1 MVKALH
7 HFMFVKPST
16 LHYPCIIHRQNQC
29 HKYRQNHPFPM
40 IFSWGFIGNGRNVS
54 ICEQAKQQRWL
65 AGQAGKVARQTEL
78 TGRAGSECRQHCGSQ
93 YFGRQYLSRDS
104 ITTSRRAR
112 QTQQAQQTRQTQQTR
127 QSRQTRQTQQTSQP
141 ICRTHGQAQQT
152 ILQKRG
158 RQLGVSWSSPAG
170 GIRLPGTSPPT
181 SSPTPTASTTPPTPP
196 SLVQPRPTGTK
207 HRQRTPAAPSLVGT
221 DSC

>member
-16 LHYPCIIHRQNQC
+16 LHYLCIIHRQNQC

-65 AGQAGKVARQTEL
+65 AGQAGKVARQTGL

-112 QTQQAQQTRQTQQTR
+112 QARQTQQAQQTRQPP
-127 QSRQTRQTQQTSQP
+127 QTSQP
-141 ICRTHGQAQQT
+141 ISRAHGQVQQT

-170 GIRLPGTSPPT
+170 GIRLPGTSPT
-181 SSPTPTASTTPPTPP
+181 
-196 SLVQPRPTGTK
+196 LL
-207 HRQRTPAAPSLVGT
+207 HRQLLPHRRRRPLPRLWCSPGRLGLNITNVLQRRRR
-221 DSC
+221 

>member
-40 IFSWGFIGNGRNVS
+40 IFPWGFIGNGRNVS
-54 ICEQAKQQRWL
+54 ICSQAKQQRWL
-65 AGQAGKVARQTEL
+65 AGQAGKVARQTGL

-112 QTQQAQQTRQTQQTR
+112 QARQTQQAQQTRQPP
-127 QSRQTRQTQQTSQP
+127 QTSQP
-141 ICRTHGQAQQT
+141 ISRAHGQVQQT

-158 RQLGVSWSSPAG
+158 RQLGISWSSPAG
-170 GIRLPGTSPPT
+170 GIRLPGTSPT
-181 SSPTPTASTTPPTPP
+181 
-196 SLVQPRPTGTK
+196 LL
-207 HRQRTPAAPSLVGT
+207 HRQLLPHRRRRPLPRLWCSPGRLGLNITNVLQRRRR
-221 DSC
+221 

>member
-1 MVKALH
+1 MAGG
-7 HFMFVKPST
+7 PG
-16 LHYPCIIHRQNQC
+16 RQ
-29 HKYRQNHPFPM
+29 
-40 IFSWGFIGNGRNVS
+40 SS
-54 ICEQAKQQRWL
+54 SA
-65 AGQAGKVARQTEL
+65 TEL

-112 QTQQAQQTRQTQQTR
+112 QPRPARQAQQAQQTRQPR
-127 QSRQTRQTQQTSQP
+127 QASQP
-141 ICRTHGQAQQT
+141 ICRTHGQPQQT
-152 ILQKRG
+152 ILQKLG

-170 GIRLPGTSPPT
+170 GHPSPGHIATPT
-181 SSPTPTASTTPPTPP
+181 SSPTPTTSTTPPTPP
-196 SLVQPRPTGTK
+196 PLVQPRPAGTK

>member
-1 MVKALH
+1 
-7 HFMFVKPST
+7 MFVKPST

-29 HKYRQNHPFPM
+29 HKYRQNQSANTGKIIKYRQNHPFPM
-40 IFSWGFIGNGRNVS
+40 IFPWGFIGNGRNVS
-54 ICEQAKQQRWL
+54 ICSQAKQQRWL
-65 AGQAGKVARQTEL
+65 AGQAGKVARQTGL

-112 QTQQAQQTRQTQQTR
+112 QARQTQQAQQTRQPP
-127 QSRQTRQTQQTSQP
+127 QTSQP
-141 ICRTHGQAQQT
+141 ISRAHGQVQQT

-170 GIRLPGTSPPT
+170 GIRLPGTSPT
-181 SSPTPTASTTPPTPP
+181 
-196 SLVQPRPTGTK
+196 LL
-207 HRQRTPAAPSLVGT
+207 HRQLLPHRRRRPLPRLWCSPGRLGLNITNVLQRRRR
-221 DSC
+221 

>member
-54 ICEQAKQQRWL
+54 ICSP
-65 AGQAGKVARQTEL
+65 VARRGSTADRVDWQGRLRVTALRQSVLRQTIFKQ
-78 TGRAGSECRQHCGSQ
+78 GQH
-93 YFGRQYLSRDS
+93 YNKY
-104 ITTSRRAR
+104 SRRAR
-112 QTQQAQQTRQTQQTR
+112 QPRQAQQTRQPP
-127 QSRQTRQTQQTSQP
+127 QTSQP
-141 ICRTHGQAQQT
+141 ICRTHGQTQQT
-152 ILQKRG
+152 TFQKLG

-170 GIRLPGTSPPT
+170 DHPSPGHIAP
-181 SSPTPTASTTPPTPP
+181 
-196 SLVQPRPTGTK
+196 LL
-207 HRQRTPAAPSLVGT
+207 HRQLLPHRRRHPLPRLWCSPGRLGLNIANAPQRRRR
-221 DSC
+221 

>member
-1 MVKALH
+1 VVKALH

-65 AGQAGKVARQTEL
+65 AGQAGKVARQTGL
-78 TGRAGSECRQHCGSQ
+78 TSRAGSECRQHCGSQ

-112 QTQQAQQTRQTQQTR
+112 QTQQAQQTRQPP
-127 QSRQTRQTQQTSQP
+127 QTSQP
-141 ICRTHGQAQQT
+141 ISRAHGQVQQT

-158 RQLGVSWSSPAG
+158 RQLGVSWSSPARS
-170 GIRLPGTSPPT
+170 IRLPGTSPTLLHRQLLPHRRRR
-181 SSPTPTASTTPPTPP
+181 PLPP
-196 SLVQPRPTGTK
+196 LVQPRPAGTK

>member
-16 LHYPCIIHRQNQC
+16 LHYLCIIHRQNQC
-29 HKYRQNHPFPM
+29 HKYRQNQSANTGKIIKYRQNHPFPM
-40 IFSWGFIGNGRNVS
+40 IFPWGFIGNGRNVS
-54 ICEQAKQQRWL
+54 ICSQAKQQRWL
-65 AGQAGKVARQTEL
+65 AGQAGKVARQTGL

-112 QTQQAQQTRQTQQTR
+112 QARQTQQAQQTRQPP
-127 QSRQTRQTQQTSQP
+127 QTSQP
-141 ICRTHGQAQQT
+141 ISRAHGQVQQT

-170 GIRLPGTSPPT
+170 GIRLPGTSPT
-181 SSPTPTASTTPPTPP
+181 
-196 SLVQPRPTGTK
+196 LL
-207 HRQRTPAAPSLVGT
+207 HRQLLPHRRRRPLPRLWCSPGRLGLNITNVLQRRRR
-221 DSC
+221 

>member
-1 MVKALH
+1 
-7 HFMFVKPST
+7 
-16 LHYPCIIHRQNQC
+16 
-29 HKYRQNHPFPM
+29 M
-40 IFSWGFIGNGRNVS
+40 IFPWGFIGNGRNVS
-54 ICEQAKQQRWL
+54 ICSQAKQQRWL
-65 AGQAGKVARQTEL
+65 AGQAGKVARQTGL

-112 QTQQAQQTRQTQQTR
+112 QARQTQQAQQTRQPP
-127 QSRQTRQTQQTSQP
+127 QTSQP
-141 ICRTHGQAQQT
+141 ISRAHGQVQQT

-181 SSPTPTASTTPPTPP
+181 SSPTPTTSTTPPTPP
-196 SLVQPRPTGTK
+196 PLVQPRPAGTK
-207 HRQRTPAAPSLVGT
+207 HHQRTPAAPSLVGT

>member
-29 HKYRQNHPFPM
+29 HKYRQNHPFPI

-54 ICEQAKQQRWL
+54 ICSQAKQQRWL
-65 AGQAGKVARQTEL
+65 AGQAGKVARQTGL

-104 ITTSRRAR
+104 ITTSRRA
-112 QTQQAQQTRQTQQTR
+112 QQTRQAR
-127 QSRQTRQTQQTSQP
+127 QTSQP
-141 ICRTHGQAQQT
+141 ICRSHGQAQQT
-152 ILQKRG
+152 TFQKLG

-170 GIRLPGTSPPT
+170 GHPYPGHIA
-181 SSPTPTASTTPPTPP
+181 TPTTSTTPPTPP
-196 SLVQPRPTGTK
+196 PLVQPRPAGTK
-207 HRQRTPAAPSLVGT
+207 HRQRTSAAPSLVGT

>member
-54 ICEQAKQQRWL
+54 ICSP
-65 AGQAGKVARQTEL
+65 VARRGSTADRVDWQ
-78 TGRAGSECRQHCGSQ
+78 GRLRVTALRQSV
-93 YFGRQYLSRDS
+93 L
-104 ITTSRRAR
+104 R
-112 QTQQAQQTRQTQQTR
+112 QTIFKQGQHYNKPEGPADPAGPTGPTGPADKPTNMQN
-127 QSRQTRQTQQTSQP
+127 S
-141 ICRTHGQAQQT
+141 GQAQQT
-152 ILQKRG
+152 ILQKLG

-170 GIRLPGTSPPT
+170 GHPSPGHIATPA
-181 SSPTPTASTTPPTPP
+181 SSPTPTTSTTPPTPP
-196 SLVQPRPTGTK
+196 PLVQPRPAGTK